1 MERAYVDEEE
11 EGADALE
18 KERMEA
24 EYGESGCIGGEGQR
38 GARQRAERGGV
49 MRSSKRII
57 N

>member
-24 EYGESGCIGGEGQR
+24 EYGESGCIGGEG
-38 GARQRAERGGV
+38 RAYVEEKEREEQG
-49 MRSSKRII
+49 REQSEEES
-57 N
+57 

>member
-49 MRSSKRII
+49 IGK
-57 N
+57 